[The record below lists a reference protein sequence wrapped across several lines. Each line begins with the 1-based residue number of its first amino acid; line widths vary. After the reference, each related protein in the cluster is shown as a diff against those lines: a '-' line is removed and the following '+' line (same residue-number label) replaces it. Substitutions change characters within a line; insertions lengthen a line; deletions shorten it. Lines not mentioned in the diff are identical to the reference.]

1 MYVNFTIIYLQC
13 DRVIA
18 QCESTRRQ
26 VQGFE
31 RNTNYKIKQLKCSY
45 EALNY
50 CPFKKKSKLLPIS
63 GINRDEQIFQVA
75 L

>member
-31 RNTNYKIKQLKCSY
+31 RNTNYKIKQLKCSKNTSFL
-45 EALNY
+45 A
-50 CPFKKKSKLLPIS
+50 PIRS
-63 GINRDEQIFQVA
+63 QNGGDR